1 MNHLQKMSTHESV
14 NQHEEPSACI
24 YSTIIIIMI
33 ITIIIVIAMR
43 VIIVVI
49 SITRNLTAAKG
60 ELIALYKITRLCA
73 N

>member
-1 MNHLQKMSTHESV
+1 MNHLQKMSTNESV
-14 NQHEEPSACI
+14 NQHEEPSACT

-33 ITIIIVIAMR
+33 IVTIIIAMR

-49 SITRNLTAAKG
+49 SVARNLTVKG